1 MWARRGPRAP
11 AYNSA
16 TGRARGNKLYAN
28 AVGARAQMRR
38 FTQAEV
44 DEVAAGLRTPQ
55 ETLEWAL
62 GELHPRIAKASSLGA
77 EDSVIIHMMAAI
89 RRDVRLIT
97 LDTGRLHEETYAM
110 MEAMTRRYGV
120 RFEVVYPDAREVSEM
135 VNARGINLFYES
147 VENRVMCCGVRKVNP
162 LRRALAGLD
171 AWITGVRSG
180 QTENR
185 RGAARLEID
194 GRNGGILKV
203 NPLVSWTRD
212 DVWSFIRENDVPYHP
227 LLDRGYAS
235 IGCEPCTRAV
245 PDGGGERDGRWWW
258 EGDAGGKECG
268 LHMEHGA

>member
-1 MWARRGPRAP
+1 
-11 AYNSA
+11 
-16 TGRARGNKLYAN
+16 
-28 AVGARAQMRR
+28 MRR

-44 DEVAAGLRTPQ
+44 DEVAAGLHTPQ

-89 RRDVRLIT
+89 RPDARLIT
-97 LDTGRLHEETYAM
+97 LDTGRLNEETYAM
-110 MEAMTRRYGV
+110 METMRERYGV
-120 RFEVVYPDAREVSEM
+120 RFEVAYPDSREVSDM
-135 VNARGINLFYES
+135 VNERGVNLFYES
-147 VENRVMCCGVRKVNP
+147 VENRVMCCGVRKVSP

-171 AWITGVRSG
+171 AWITGVRAG

-203 NPLVSWTRD
+203 NPLVSWTWD
-212 DVWSFIRENDVPYHP
+212 DVWSFIKKNDIPYHP
-227 LLDRGYAS
+227 LLDRGYMS

-245 PDGGGERDGRWWW
+245 SEGEGHRDGRWWW
-258 EGDAGGKECG
+258 EGSSGSKECG